1 MGMNAPGSRIGACA
15 LAARAAAAG
24 SAAAF
29 PGMAA
34 CRVPARWMI
43 QG

>member
-1 MGMNAPGSRIGACA
+1 MDSRIG
-15 LAARAAAAG
+15 LRPAARAVAAG

-34 CRVPARWMI
+34 CRIPARWMI
-43 QG
+43 RG